1 MMGCYLLFH
10 MNEGNHLI
18 VKPHKQLDV
27 GGHFILNVHVHF
39 DALKLQ
45 PNADAAS
52 NQPKHGGK
60 PDSML
65 ELINQGEVGAD
76 KSDSD
81 KLTESEVQSPA
92 KKKPGRPP
100 KTSRTP
106 PSAVQTKPVEEAPPV
121 ARPPAVL
128 PTPMMTQQSQFEAIS
143 DSESPEKLEPA
154 PKRKRGRPPKNKG
167 KV

>member
-1 MMGCYLLFH
+1 MMSCYLLFR

-18 VKPHKQLDV
+18 VKLHKQL
-27 GGHFILNVHVHF
+27 GAGRHFVLNVHIHF
-39 DALKLQ
+39 DALNLQ

-81 KLTESEVQSPA
+81 KLTESEAQSPA

-106 PSAVQTKPVEEAPPV
+106 PSSVQTTKPVEEAPPI

-128 PTPMMTQQSQFEAIS
+128 QI
-143 DSESPEKLEPA
+143 
-154 PKRKRGRPPKNKG
+154 GRASCRER
-167 KV
+167 V